1 MAALVGSNLAV
12 SALTLAPKILLLGL
26 RFLARFAIGFR
37 LFVECFYT
45 YRTIEAENR
54 PWRSLTS
61 LRSHQLL
68 RLTWLVLHD
77 VARHG
82 AGRDRQ
88 RGSQVHLSRAAAAGE
103 VAILRTD
110 DDLLGTGGDS
120 RTGVDA
126 GATAGLDH
134 VRPRLLEDFEVSPA
148 QAVFARFLR
157 AELDIELDRIGHALP
172 LLKRVG
178 QHQRVHIHV
187 FVLAGRAST
196 PVSDFDWY
204 RSVQLANIF
213 SVAGIA
219 GCGNHRRDFG
229 GVELDEMRILRVGI
243 AVQARGHGFGLFAI
257 HSSALDQEIDGLFVG
272 RNNSREAADLRGHVG
287 HGGTFIDAKL
297 FDGLAGILHH
307 LGERL
312 TAAHVFEAQNLQDE
326 VFGRYARVLLAP
338 NHDSHRFGNLYPHIL
353 RDPRIEDVGRTDA
366 EGYASDR
373 ANMGRVRIGA
383 DVQLPRQCIAF
394 EHNRMADA
402 FRPLAVLQFSVQ
414 SDSLLFGKHLLL

>member
-1 MAALVGSNLAV
+1 MRRSWAPISQLAH
-12 SALTLAPKILLLGL
+12 SHSHQKFSCLASGFLLD
-26 RFLARFAIGFR
+26 FAIGFR

-61 LRSHQLL
+61 LRSHHLL

-110 DDLLGTGGDS
+110 DDLLGTGGNS

-213 SVAGIA
+213 PVAGIA

-257 HSSALDQEIDGLFVG
+257 HSSALDQEIDSLFVG
-272 RNNSREAADLRGHVG
+272 RNNSSKAANLRRHVG
-287 HGGTFIDAKL
+287 HGGTLIDTEL
-297 FDGLAGILHH
+297 FDGFAGILHH
-307 LGERL
+307 LRQRFA
-312 TAAHVFEAQNLQDE
+312 AAHVVEAQNLQNE
-326 VFGRYARVLLAP
+326 IFGGYVRMPLAVDHNPHRLWNLHPHVL
-338 NHDSHRFGNLYPHIL
+338 G
-353 RDPRIEDVGRTDA
+353 DPRIEDIRGADA
-366 EGYASDR
+366 EGDTSDCTDV
-373 ANMGRVRIGA
+373 GRVR
-383 DVQLPRQCIAF
+383 V
-394 EHNRMADA
+394 
-402 FRPLAVLQFSVQ
+402 
-414 SDSLLFGKHLLL
+414 